1 MPSDPQEC
9 RAHAKTCMRL
19 AAEARTTEAAIVYES
34 LASAWLLLAAD
45 LDRAAILLEDLG
57 EPRVIKNPG
66 K

>member
-1 MPSDPQEC
+1 MW
-9 RAHAKTCMRL
+9 L
-19 AAEARTTEAAIVYES
+19 AAEARTKEAAIVYES
-34 LASAWLLLAAD
+34 LASAWLRLAAD